1 MDDLVFAINVSAP
14 LDPEIMEMAVKI
26 LIDKR
31 QTSKI
36 IEFRVRNNKDVKN
49 FCNDPG
55 KMTISYLV
63 AENLFQTEN
72 GLEYTKMRNLLH
84 YAAEFVDLE
93 LHQKMLKYV
102 KNKNPKNSFGITPLH
117 KAAELGDLLKC
128 KLIIENIEE
137 KNPSSNDKI
146 TPLHIAAEEGHV
158 SVCQLIIQN
167 IKNKSPL
174 DSNGK
179 CPLDLIN
186 PINKGYAELVKLF
199 KN

>member
-1 MDDLVFAINVSAP
+1 
-14 LDPEIMEMAVKI
+14 
-26 LIDKR
+26 
-31 QTSKI
+31 
-36 IEFRVRNNKDVKN
+36 
-49 FCNDPG
+49 
-55 KMTISYLV
+55 MTISYLV
-63 AENLFQTEN
+63 AENLFRNEN
-72 GLEYTKMRNLLH
+72 GLEYAKMRNLLH

-93 LHQKMLKYV
+93 LNQKMLKYV
-102 KNKNPKNSFGITPLH
+102 VNKNPKDLFGITPLH
-117 KAAELGDLLKC
+117 KAAELGNLLKC

-146 TPLHIAAEEGHV
+146 TPLHIAAEEGHF
-158 SVCQLIIQN
+158 SVCQLIVQN
-167 IKNKSPL
+167 INNKSPI